1 MRFAVIDSDGIILR
15 VGTCADSDLAM
26 QAEEGQQVRE
36 ITINISD
43 NTHKFVKGEFV
54 EIEQVSKSVVAEVRR
69 YRNVLLKSSDWTQM
83 PDSPLGDTK
92 KSKWAIYRQQLRDL
106 PDNIT
111 AATLEDVNF
120 PSAPEE

>member
-26 QAEEGQQVRE
+26 QAEAGQQVRE
-36 ITINISD
+36 ISKSIAD
-43 NTHKFVKGEFV
+43 DTHKFVDGEFV

-69 YRNVLLKSSDWTQM
+69 HRSVLLKSSDWTQM
-83 PDSPLGDTK
+83 PDSPLSDTK